1 MMAVNALAGEKKQ
14 SVPMATL
21 ESHVGEMD
29 EVETKI
35 LVDPAQRIINQ
46 VTVEDAKAADRLFDD
61 LMGDAVVP
69 RKKFIKDHSD
79 EARYHI

>member
-14 SVPMATL
+14 SVPMVTL

-29 EVETKI
+29 EHETKI
-35 LVDPAQRIINQ
+35 LVDPDQRIINQ
-46 VTVEDAKAADRLFDD
+46 VTVEDAKAADKLFDD

-69 RKKFIKDHSD
+69 RKKFIKDHSA
-79 EARYHI
+79 EAAYHI

>member
-1 MMAVNALAGEKKQ
+1 
-14 SVPMATL
+14 MATL

-79 EARYHI
+79 EAKYHI